1 MCANRIFVQASI
13 LDRFAAALADGLK
26 KTFTYGSV
34 WDKKV
39 NFGPLYAKK
48 GITKVD
54 NHLEDAL
61 KQGAKVHYG
70 GKDNSLGPNF
80 FPATVLTGG
89 KASMKFMQE
98 ETFGPLAF
106 LVPFKDEKEVIEM
119 ANSSDVGLAAYFYT
133 EDISRLWRVSEA
145 LKVGMVG
152 ARVGLVSAAEQPFG
166 GVLESGLGREGGSAA
181 LEEYLDVKSITI
193 GI

>member
-1 MCANRIFVQASI
+1 MHE
-13 LDRFAAALADGLK
+13 FADALKEGLR

-39 NFGPLYAKK
+39 NFGPLYAPKA
-48 GITKVD
+48 ISKVER
-54 NHLEDAL
+54 HLEDAVG
-61 KQGAKVHYG
+61 QGAKVHYG
-70 GKDNSLGPNF
+70 GKDSSLGPNF
-80 FPATVLTGG
+80 FPATVVTGG
-89 KASMKFMQE
+89 KGTMQFMTE

-106 LVPFKDEKEVIEM
+106 LVPFETEEEVVRL
-119 ANSSDVGLAAYFYT
+119 ANDSDVGLAGYFYT
-133 EDISRLWRVSEA
+133 EDVSRIFRVAEA

-166 GVLESGLGREGGSAA
+166 GVLESGLGREGGSQA